1 MWCNNHSHCLF
12 RVTNKAVIREPP
24 VNAFEILVNWLFPWL
39 KIDDQLKTEVVPL
52 LSRSYNLGQNKMEQQ
67 TPIPPNQGWSRAMG
81 KNAPFSHPWFGGRGG
96 LGFPFIFA
104 ILDKIKW
111 NSKPH
116 PPQIKDEAARRAKTR
131 HFPILDLGGRGG
143 LGFPFILSKIVGLP
157 RWPLT
162 IGWAI
167 CAAKDPLWAHKHSEL
182 LGGESGLNL
191 GQQSDSY
198 SANLRTYWQYLAA
211 SQGDKM
217 LFQRPTPAVLSILL
231 QQHL

>member
-52 LSRSYNLGQNKMEQQ
+52 LSGSYNLGQNKMEQQ

-81 KNAPFSHPWFGGRGG
+81 KNAPFSHPWFGG
-96 LGFPFIFA
+96 
-104 ILDKIKW
+104 
-111 NSKPH
+111 
-116 PPQIKDEAARRAKTR
+116 E
-131 HFPILDLGGRGG
+131 GRSRFSIY
-143 LGFPFILSKIVGLP
+143 LVQDCRSA

-167 CAAKDPLWAHKHSEL
+167 CAPKDPLWAHKHSEL